1 MAPCLA
7 VRGDL
12 DTAGA
17 GPQLR
22 APPGC
27 HMQLSLPSKAEPGR
41 ARAATGRMGTV
52 LLLTRP
58 RQVRAELQITEHLQ
72 LDKMLPFPE
81 HIQPRNTP
89 DMLAVAAMC
98 FHRSRQVSPR
108 SWRMRCLV
116 PSTCAGGVAGGHAA
130 VSLISPA
137 GCGCTA
143 HSFQLE
149 INLNLL

>member
-41 ARAATGRMGTV
+41 ARAGTGRMGTV
-52 LLLTRP
+52 LQLTRP
-58 RQVRAELQITEHLQ
+58 RQVRAELQITEDLQ
-72 LDKMLPFPE
+72 LDKICCHFPSIFSPATHQICSPSLLCASTAQGKFHLEVGACAVWSHRPVLVGWQGGMLLSLSFLLP
-81 HIQPRNTP
+81 
-89 DMLAVAAMC
+89 AVAVLRIP
-98 FHRSRQVSPR
+98 FN
-108 SWRMRCLV
+108 WK
-116 PSTCAGGVAGGHAA
+116 
-130 VSLISPA
+130 
-137 GCGCTA
+137 
-143 HSFQLE
+143 
-149 INLNLL
+149 